1 MRFLLKMF
9 VLGFIGLAILPAF
22 APSEYRDASASIQSD
37 SAPTPSPY
45 DIASLV
51 GQAAADIRGLCD
63 RQPEVCRTGGDL
75 VSYASSRAREGLDIA
90 YAMFRHGHPSMKEPE
105 SGNTPEAE

>member
-22 APSEYRDASASIQSD
+22 APSEYRDASANVQGDEI
-37 SAPTPSPY
+37 PTPSPY

-51 GQAAADIRGLCD
+51 GRAAADMRGLCD
-63 RQPEVCRTGGDL
+63 RQPEVCSTGGDL
-75 VSYASSRAREGLDIA
+75 VSYAGSRAREGLDIA
-90 YAMFRHGHPSMKEPE
+90 YAMFRHGHPSMKEPD
-105 SGNTPEAE
+105 SVNVPKAE